1 LQRLDC
7 FAAIAPRN
15 DGEAI
20 PITANLIQLQ
30 QADSGHAHM
39 NLSELCIRRP
49 VMTTLM
55 TASIIAFGVFGFRLL
70 PVSALPKVDFPTI
83 QVTATLPGASADTMA
98 ASVAGPI
105 ERQLSTVAG
114 ISSMSSSSSQ
124 GTTSITIQFDLNRS
138 IDGAALDVQT
148 ALTIAQRRLPV
159 EMLIPPSFRKVN
171 PADFPV
177 LFVSLSSET
186 LPLSTVNEYGDIT
199 IGQTLSQ
206 IPGVAQVLIYGTQKF
221 AIRVQADPE
230 AAAAR
235 GLSLEDIRAA
245 VSRANSS
252 TPVGTLNGPK
262 QDIAIQASG
271 QLNKA
276 IDYRQVV
283 VAWRNGSPVKLDEVA
298 RIYDSVENDKIATWF
313 NGTRS
318 IVLAIQ
324 KQPDAN
330 TVAVVDAVRAK
341 LPSLRAQIPPSI
353 TMDVT
358 LDRSVS
364 VRESVADVEET
375 LLIAVGLVIVVIFL
389 FLRSASATFIPALAV
404 PISVLGTC
412 AVMYALDYSINN
424 MTLLALTLSVG
435 FVVDDAI
442 VMLENIMR
450 HIEEGMKPYE
460 AALKGAREIG
470 FTILSITF
478 SLIAVFIPVLLMG
491 GIVGRVFREFAVTIS
506 VAIIVSGFVSLTLT
520 PMLCAR
526 VLKAHDPHHKP
537 NFVLRWFEAAFDASL
552 RGYEWALDRV
562 LAYKSIM
569 LVVTLATLGLTVW
582 LYMIVPK
589 GFFPQEDTGFLSGT
603 TEAATDT
610 SFEAMGA
617 RQKVLADILRADP
630 AVEFVNSTVG
640 SGGPNPTANYGRLF
654 IGLKPKNERDAAQ
667 VVMARLRQK
676 ALQVPGL
683 QAFFQSI
690 QNLNIGG
697 RPSKS
702 QYQYTLQSGDT
713 DSLYRVAPEMRDRI
727 AKVQGLQD
735 VTTDLYIKNP
745 QLTVEI
751 DREKAAVYGV
761 TADQIRNQL
770 FNAYGARQ
778 VGTIYMPSN
787 DYQIIL
793 EVQPKFR
800 VDPTDLS
807 KLYVKTTNNQTI
819 PLDAVARMVPTVG
832 PLQIN
837 HQGQQPA
844 VTISFNLAPGTSLG
858 YAVDQITRIEQ
869 DSNLP
874 ATIATGFSGTAQVFQ
889 DSLRGQGVL
898 ILAAVFAAFVIL
910 GILYESFIHPITII
924 SGLPS
929 AGIGAILTLM
939 LFKMELSVIAMIGIV
954 MLVGIVKKNAIMMVD
969 FAIERRTVGLSAE
982 HAIREAALLRFR
994 PIMMTTFAAIFGTLP
1009 IALGAGAGAELR
1021 QPLGVAVVGGLLV
1034 SQLLT
1039 LFITP
1044 VIYIYLDRI
1053 DRRLKRRLDP
1063 TLQDTPDVEP
1073 PRVAAA
1079 E

>member
-1 LQRLDC
+1 M
-7 FAAIAPRN
+7 
-15 DGEAI
+15 
-20 PITANLIQLQ
+20 T
-30 QADSGHAHM
+30 
-39 NLSELCIRRP
+39 LSELCIRRP

-55 TASIIAFGVFGFRLL
+55 TASIIAFGIFGFRLL
-70 PVSALPKVDFPTI
+70 PVSALPKVDFPTVA
-83 QVTATLPGASADTMA
+83 VTATLPGARADTMA
-98 ASVAGPI
+98 ASVAGVI
-105 ERQLSTVAG
+105 ERQLSTIAG

-124 GTTSITIQFDLNRS
+124 GISAITIQFAINRN
-138 IDGAALDVQT
+138 IDAAALDVQT
-148 ALTIAQRRLPV
+148 ALTIAQRRLPI
-159 EMLIPPSFRKVN
+159 EMTIPPSFRKVN

-177 LFVSLSSET
+177 LFISLGSAT
-186 LPLSTVNEYGDIT
+186 LPLSAVNEYGDIT
-199 IGQTLSQ
+199 IGQALSQ
-206 IPGVAQVLIYGTQKF
+206 LPGVAQGLIYGTQKF

-235 GLSLEDIRAA
+235 GLTLDDIRAA

-262 QDIAIQASG
+262 QDVALQASG
-271 QLNKA
+271 QMDKA
-276 IDYRQVV
+276 TDYKSVV
-283 VAWRNGSPVKLDEVA
+283 VAFRNGSPVKLDEVA
-298 RIYDSVENDKIATWF
+298 RIYDSVENDKIATWL
-313 NGTRS
+313 NGERA

-330 TVAVVDAVRAK
+330 TVAVVDSVLAK
-341 LPSLRAQIPPSI
+341 LPALRAAIPPSV
-353 TMDVT
+353 TMQVMM
-358 LDRSVS
+358 DRSVS
-364 VRESVADVEET
+364 VRQAVADVEET
-375 LLIAVGLVIVVIFL
+375 LMIAIALVIMVIFL
-389 FLRSASATFIPALAV
+389 FLRKVSATLIPALAV
-404 PISVLGTC
+404 PISLCGTF
-412 AVMYALDYSINN
+412 AMMYALDYSINN

-442 VMLENIMR
+442 VMLENIVR
-450 HIEEGMKPYE
+450 HIEHGMKPYE

-470 FTILSITF
+470 FTIISITF

-506 VAIIVSGFVSLTLT
+506 VAIVVSGFVSLTLT

-526 VLKAHDPHHKP
+526 VLKEHDDSKKP
-537 NFVLRWFEAAFDASL
+537 FIVLRIFERMFESWL
-552 RGYEWALDRV
+552 RAYEVTLDWV
-562 LAYKSIM
+562 LARKAMM
-569 LVVTLATLGLTVW
+569 LLVTLATLGGTVY

-589 GFFPQEDTGFLSGT
+589 GFFPQEDTGFLIGV

-610 SFEAMGA
+610 SFEAMKE
-617 RQKVLADILRADP
+617 RQLALADILRNDP
-630 AVEFVNSTVG
+630 AIEYINATVG
-640 SGGPNPTANYGRLF
+640 SGGPNPTANYGRFF
-654 IGLKPKNERDAAQ
+654 IALKPKNERDNLNSIIAG
-667 VVMARLRQK
+667 LRAK

-683 QAFFQSI
+683 QAFFQPI

-697 RPSKS
+697 RISKA
-702 QYQYTLQSGDT
+702 QYQYVMQSGDT
-713 DSLYRVAPEMRDRI
+713 ESLYRLAPEMRDKI
-727 AKVQGLQD
+727 EKIPGLLD

-745 QLTVEI
+745 QMTVDI
-751 DREKAAVYGV
+751 DREKAMVYGV
-761 TADQIRNQL
+761 TVDQVRNQL
-770 FNAYGARQ
+770 YNAYGARQ

-793 EVQPKFR
+793 EAQPQFR
-800 VDPTDLS
+800 VDPSDLS
-807 KLYVKTTNNQTI
+807 KLYVKTADNRTI
-819 PLDAVARMVPTVG
+819 PLDAVAKMVPSVG

-844 VTISFNLAPGTSLG
+844 VTISFNLAPGISLG
-858 YAVDQITRIEQ
+858 YAVDKITALEQ
-869 DSNLP
+869 ASNLP
-874 ATIATGFSGTAQVFQ
+874 VTIVTGFSGTAQVFQ
-889 DSLRGQGVL
+889 DSLGGEGVL
-898 ILAAVFAAFVIL
+898 IPAAVFAAFVIL

-939 LFKMELSVIAMIGIV
+939 AFNMELTVLAMIGIV

-969 FAIERRTVGLSAE
+969 FALERRRVGLSAE

-1021 QPLGVAVVGGLLV
+1021 QPLGVAVVGGLCV

-1044 VIYIYLDRI
+1044 VIYVYLDRI
-1053 DRRLKRRLDP
+1053 DRRLKRRLEP
-1063 TLQDTPDVEP
+1063 QEEDTDEAQP
-1073 PRVAAA
+1073 PRVVAA

>member
-1 LQRLDC
+1 M
-7 FAAIAPRN
+7 
-15 DGEAI
+15 
-20 PITANLIQLQ
+20 T
-30 QADSGHAHM
+30 
-39 NLSELCIRRP
+39 LSELCIRRP
-49 VMTTLM
+49 VMTTLL

-83 QVTATLPGASADTMA
+83 AVTATLPGASADTMA

-105 ERQLSTVAG
+105 ERQLSTIAG
-114 ISSMSSSSSQ
+114 ISSMSSTSSQ
-124 GTTSITIQFDLNRS
+124 GTTSIVIQFDLNRN
-138 IDGAALDVQT
+138 IDAAALDVQT
-148 ALTIAQRRLPV
+148 ALTIAQRRLPI
-159 EMLIPPSFRKVN
+159 EMTIPPSFRKVN
-171 PADFPV
+171 PSDFAV

-186 LPLSTVNEYGDIT
+186 LPLSAVNEYGDIT
-199 IGQTLSQ
+199 IGQALSQ
-206 IPGVAQVLIYGTQKF
+206 IQGVAQVVIFGSQKF

-235 GLSLEDIRAA
+235 GVSLEDIRAA

-262 QDIAIQASG
+262 QDVALQASG
-271 QLNKA
+271 QMDKA
-276 IDYRQVV
+276 ADYRHVI
-283 VAWRNGSPVKLDEVA
+283 VAWHNGSPVRLDEIA
-298 RIYDSVENDKIATWF
+298 RVYDSVENDKTATWF
-313 NGTRS
+313 NGARS
-318 IVLAIQ
+318 IVLAIY

-330 TVAVVDAVRAK
+330 TVAVVDGVLAK
-341 LPSLRAQIPPSI
+341 LPMLRAQIPPSVKI
-353 TMDVT
+353 DVT
-358 LDRSVS
+358 MDRSVS
-364 VRESVADVEET
+364 IRQSVSDVEET
-375 LLIAVGLVIVVIFL
+375 LLIAIGLVILVIFL

-404 PISVLGTC
+404 PISLLGTF
-412 AVMYALDYSINN
+412 AAMYMLDFSINN

-442 VMLENIMR
+442 VMLENIVR
-450 HIEEGMKPYE
+450 HIEHGMRPYE

-470 FTILSITF
+470 FTIISITF

-491 GIVGRVFREFAVTIS
+491 GIVGRVFREFAVTIA
-506 VAIIVSGFVSLTLT
+506 VAIVVSGFVSLTLT

-526 VLKAHDPHHKP
+526 VLKAHEETRKP
-537 NFVLRWFEAAFDASL
+537 NLVLRLFERMFESWL
-552 RGYEWALDRV
+552 RAYEWALDWV
-562 LAYKSIM
+562 LARKALM
-569 LVVTLATLGLTVW
+569 LAVTLATLAGTVA
-582 LYMIVPK
+582 LYIVVPK
-589 GFFPQEDTGFLSGT
+589 GFFPQEDTGFLSGV

-610 SFEAMGA
+610 SFEAMMV
-617 RQKVLADILRADP
+617 RQKELTDILSRDP
-630 AVEFVNSTVG
+630 AVEYINSTVG
-640 SGGPNPTANYGRLF
+640 AGGPNPTANFGRLF
-654 IGLKPKNERDAAQ
+654 IALRPRAERQPAT

-676 ALQVPGL
+676 ATQVPGM

-713 DSLYRVAPEMRDRI
+713 EALYRLAPEMSDKI
-727 AKVQGLQD
+727 AKVPGLLD

-745 QLTVEI
+745 QMTVDI

-761 TADQIRNQL
+761 TVDQVRNQL
-770 FNAYGARQ
+770 YNAYGARQ

-793 EVQPKFR
+793 EAQPQFR
-800 VDPTDLS
+800 VDPSDLS
-807 KLYVKTTNNQTI
+807 KLYVKTTSNQTI
-819 PLDAVARMVPTVG
+819 PLDAVAKLVPSVG

-844 VTISFNLAPGTSLG
+844 VTISFNLAPNYSLG
-858 YAVDQITRIEQ
+858 YAVDEITKIEQ
-869 DSNLP
+869 SSNLP

-939 LFKMELSVIAMIGIV
+939 MFNMELSVIAMIGIV

-969 FAIERRTVGLSAE
+969 FALERRRVGLSAE

-1009 IALGAGAGAELR
+1009 IAIGAGAGAELR
-1021 QPLGVAVVGGLLV
+1021 QPLGVAVVGGLCV

-1053 DRRLKRRLDP
+1053 DRRLKRRL
-1063 TLQDTPDVEP
+1063 EP
-1073 PRVAAA
+1073 QAEEAGDLERPHVVAA